1 MTEKEYP
8 EDGELV
14 LCTVETIEKTLAFVK
29 LDDYNKTG
37 VLVTSEISPGR
48 IRNIRDFIVPN
59 KKIVC
64 KVLRVD
70 KERNH
75 IDVSLRRVNLKE
87 KKDVL
92 EKYKKEKDAVSILGR
107 VLDKSKID
115 DAVKKIK
122 SEFKSLAEFFSS
134 AKDELDLF
142 KKFGLE
148 EEAKK
153 LAELIK
159 ERIKTKRAIVKSKF
173 EIKVGMEYGIT
184 ELKKILNIQKP
195 GVKITYISSPIY
207 LVTAES
213 TDYKTANKLLQETLA
228 EIEAKIKKMG
238 GHIDIESE

>member
-1 MTEKEYP
+1 METKEYP

-14 LCTVETIEKTLAFVK
+14 LCTVETIEKTLAFVR

-70 KERNH
+70 RERNH

-92 EKYKKEKDAVSILGR
+92 EKYKKEKDALSILGR
-107 VLDKSKID
+107 VVDKSKFD
-115 DAVKKIK
+115 EAVKKIK
-122 SEFKSLAEFFSS
+122 SEFKSLAEFLSS
-134 AKDELDLF
+134 AKDELNLF
-142 KKFGLE
+142 RKFGLE

-153 LAELIK
+153 LSDLIK
-159 ERIKTKRAIVKSKF
+159 ERIKTKKAIVKSKF
-173 EIKVGMEYGIT
+173 EIKLGMEYGIT
-184 ELKKILNIQKP
+184 ELKKILDVKKP
-195 GVKITYISSPIY
+195 GVKITYISSPFY
-207 LVTAES
+207 LITAES
-213 TDYKTANKLLQETLA
+213 GDYKTANKILQETLG
-228 EIEAKIKKMG
+228 EIESKIKKLG
-238 GHIDIESE
+238 GHIDAETE